1 MEVHQMLKFLIKSI
15 SVIFLLS
22 YVHSAQAGDAAAGKK
37 VFNKCKACHGI
48 DEGGKNK
55 LGPNLWNIVGSPIA
69 AKEGYKYSKGMIA
82 YAGEAGNWND
92 ENLDIWL
99 KKPKDLVRKT
109 KMIFPG
115 LKKEADRQNIIAYL
129 KANGQ

>member
-1 MEVHQMLKFLIKSI
+1 MLKFLIKSI

>member
-1 MEVHQMLKFLIKSI
+1 MLKFLIKYI

-69 AKEGYKYSKGMIA
+69 AKEGYKYSKGMVA

>member
-1 MEVHQMLKFLIKSI
+1 MLKFFIKSI

-69 AKEGYKYSKGMIA
+69 AKEGYKYSKGMVA

-92 ENLDIWL
+92 ENLDQWL

-115 LKKEADRQNIIAYL
+115 LKKEADRENIIAYL

>member
-1 MEVHQMLKFLIKSI
+1 MLKFLIKFISI
-15 SVIFLLS
+15 IYIFT
-22 YVHSAQAGDAAAGKK
+22 YIHSAQAGDAKAGAK

-55 LGPNLWNIVGSPIA
+55 LGPNLWNIVGAPIA
-69 AKEGYKYSKGMIA
+69 AKEGFKYSKYLLA
-82 YAGEAGNWND
+82 YAEEVGNWNE
-92 ENLDIWL
+92 ENLDKWI

-115 LKKEADRQNIIAYL
+115 LKKPKDRENIIAYL
-129 KANGQ
+129 KANSN

>member
-1 MEVHQMLKFLIKSI
+1 MLKFFIKSI

-69 AKEGYKYSKGMIA
+69 AKEGYKYSKAMVA

-115 LKKEADRQNIIAYL
+115 LKKVADRENIIAYL

>member
-1 MEVHQMLKFLIKSI
+1 MLKFLIKSI

-22 YVHSAQAGDAAAGKK
+22 YIHSAQAGDAAAGKK

-69 AKEGYKYSKGMIA
+69 AKEGYKYSKGMVA

>member
-1 MEVHQMLKFLIKSI
+1 MLKLCIKFFTI
-15 SVIFLLS
+15 IFLLTYIS
-22 YVHSAQAGDAAAGKK
+22 SAHAGDAEKGKK

-55 LGPNLWNIVGSPIA
+55 LGPNLWNMVGAAIA
-69 AKEGYKYSKGMIA
+69 AVDGYKYSKALLA
-82 YAGEAGNWND
+82 YAGEAGNWNE
-92 ENLDIWL
+92 ENLDSWL

-115 LKKEADRQNIIAYL
+115 LKKEADRADLIAYL
-129 KANGQ
+129 KENGNN

>member
-1 MEVHQMLKFLIKSI
+1 MIKKLVI
-15 SVIFLLS
+15 SVLIILNINI
-22 YVHSAQAGDAAAGKK
+22 VNAGDIDAGKK

-55 LGPNLWNIVGSPIA
+55 LGPNLWNIVGAPIA
-69 AKEGYKYSKGMIA
+69 SKEGYRYSKALLA
-82 YAGEAGNWND
+82 YAAEAGTWNE
-92 ENLDIWL
+92 ENLDAWL

-115 LKKEADRQNIIAYL
+115 LKKAEDRANLIAFL
-129 KANGQ
+129 KDFFL

>member
-1 MEVHQMLKFLIKSI
+1 MLKFLIKYI

>member
-1 MEVHQMLKFLIKSI
+1 MLKFLIKFISI
-15 SVIFLLS
+15 IYILS
-22 YVHSAQAGDAAAGKK
+22 YIHSAQAGDAKAGAK

-55 LGPNLWNIVGSPIA
+55 LGPNLWNIVGAPIA
-69 AKEGYKYSKGMIA
+69 AKEGFKYSKYLLA
-82 YAGEAGNWND
+82 YAEEAGNWNE
-92 ENLDIWL
+92 ENLDKWM

-115 LKKEADRQNIIAYL
+115 LKKPKDRENIIAYL
-129 KANGQ
+129 KANSN

>member
-1 MEVHQMLKFLIKSI
+1 MLKFLIKSI

-69 AKEGYKYSKGMIA
+69 AKEGYKYSKGMVA

>member
-1 MEVHQMLKFLIKSI
+1 MLKFLIKSI

-22 YVHSAQAGDAAAGKK
+22 YIHSAQAGDAAAGKK

>member
-1 MEVHQMLKFLIKSI
+1 M
-15 SVIFLLS
+15 
-22 YVHSAQAGDAAAGKK
+22 
-37 VFNKCKACHGI
+37 FNKCKACHGI

-69 AKEGYKYSKGMIA
+69 AKAGYKYSKAMVA

-115 LKKEADRQNIIAYL
+115 LKKEVDRENIIAYL